1 MRSEITK
8 AQPIKVRTRS
18 LVEKKRSRFAI
29 DYGFIPAGAP

>member
-8 AQPIKVRTRS
+8 AQPIKLRTRA

-29 DYGFIPAGAP
+29 GYGFIPGGAP